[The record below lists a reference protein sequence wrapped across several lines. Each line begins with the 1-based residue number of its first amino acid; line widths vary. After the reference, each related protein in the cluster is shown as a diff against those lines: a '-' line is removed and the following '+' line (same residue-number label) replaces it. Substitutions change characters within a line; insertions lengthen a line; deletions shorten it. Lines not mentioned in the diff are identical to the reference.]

1 MQPARAAASA
11 GSEQQK
17 SGLRRFFGF
26 HGLRLRPGAARR
38 PAGRP
43 RAFFYRPAPGA
54 ARRPRSSSSPT
65 AMTSAYSARYQATAT
80 PCATTA
86 A

>member
-17 SGLRRFFGF
+17 SGLRRFFGSPDF
-26 HGLRLRPGAARR
+26 PSRPGAARR
-38 PAGRP
+38 RADRV

>member
-1 MQPARAAASA
+1 MQAESAAANA

-38 PAGRP
+38 RAGRV

>member
-17 SGLRRFFGF
+17 KRPAPLFWFPDFPS
-26 HGLRLRPGAARR
+26 RPGAARR
-38 PAGRP
+38 RAGRT

>member
-1 MQPARAAASA
+1 MQAESAAASA
-11 GSEQQK
+11 GPEQEK
-17 SGLRRFFGF
+17 AACAAFLVP
-26 HGLRLRPGAARR
+26 RLPLA
-38 PAGRP
+38 AGRGPTPGGPHP
-43 RAFFYRPAPGA
+43 RVFYRPAPGA

>member
-17 SGLRRFFGF
+17 SGLRRFFWF
-26 HGLRLRPGAARR
+26 HGFPLAARR
-38 PAGRP
+38 RAGRT

>member
-17 SGLRRFFGF
+17 SGLRRFFWF
-26 HGLRLRPGAARR
+26 HGLPLAAGCG
-38 PAGRP
+38 PPCVGPHP
-43 RAFFYRPAPGA
+43 RVFYRPAPGA

>member
-1 MQPARAAASA
+1 MRAKSAAANA

-38 PAGRP
+38 RAGCT

-54 ARRPRSSSSPT
+54 ARRPRSSSPT

>member
-17 SGLRRFFGF
+17 SGLRRFF
-26 HGLRLRPGAARR
+26 LVPWLALA
-38 PAGRP
+38 AGRGPTPGGPHP
-43 RAFFYRPAPGA
+43 RVFYRPAPGA